1 MKIDVLIEVYKK
13 ISRPNTVHSVDKVVS
28 QRNKKQQLN
37 IVTEQKLFVFL

>member
-1 MKIDVLIEVYKK
+1 MKMDVLIEVYKK

-37 IVTEQKLFVFL
+37 FVTKEKLLVFS